1 MMHERSYT
9 LPFNLNGYESTAT
22 KNLFSL
28 SASKLAK
35 KWQEKILLNIDT
47 TEMKKNKE
55 ARNCVRVR
63 HLSKK
68 EAGKKNVN
76 LCC

>member
-1 MMHERSYT
+1 MAMNQ
-9 LPFNLNGYESTAT
+9 LQLKIFFL
-22 KNLFSL
+22 SL

-35 KWQEKILLNIDT
+35 KWQEKILLNIVT